1 MSKRKRNDNNSEE
14 SSDSEVEVVENANE
28 HDLSLVKLLKTSVH
42 DEFQVKMII
51 HPKSGKQVE
60 GRKCN
65 HCPQVFQNK
74 NPTNLKAHLKAK
86 HSKIAKLVEEKDKAK
101 KLSVIKENQIRVKV
115 QQKLLLHKSC

>member
-1 MSKRKRNDNNSEE
+1 MSKRKKNDNDSEG
-14 SSDSEVEVVENANE
+14 SSDSEVEVVENE
-28 HDLSLVKLLKTSVH
+28 HNLSLVKLLKTSVH

-74 NPTNLKAHLKAK
+74 NPMNLKAHLKAK

-101 KLSVIKENQIRVKV
+101 KLPVIKENQIRVKV